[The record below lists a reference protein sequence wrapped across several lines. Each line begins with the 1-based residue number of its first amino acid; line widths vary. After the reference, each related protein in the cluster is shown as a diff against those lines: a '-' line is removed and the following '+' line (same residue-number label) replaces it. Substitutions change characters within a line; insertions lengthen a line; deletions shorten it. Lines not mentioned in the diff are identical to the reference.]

1 MTRIGLI
8 SDTHS
13 YLDPSVFHHFQT
25 CDEIWH
31 AGDIGN
37 EHILQQLSDFKPTR
51 AVYGNIDSNELRWS
65 LPENAI
71 FELEGFRILIT
82 HIAGKP
88 SHYTTRVKK
97 LVTEHT
103 PNLLICGHS
112 HILRVIKDPSYPD
125 LLYINPGAAGRVG
138 FHSIRTLIRFELN
151 QKKIHNLEV
160 INLVN

>member
-37 EHILQQLSDFKPTR
+37 EEILQQLSDFKPTR